1 MLPPFWRRCTP
12 SRCYWNGF
20 GKKPYARIANIGG
33 GFPAFAAVG
42 AILNKYRIVV
52 AALGLSAAG
61 FGSLALYEGYCASAC
76 IPVPGDV
83 PTIGLGSTKDVKLG
97 DKITPPVAIARAL
110 REIRTYEDALKGCVT
125 VPLTQGEY
133 DAYVDLA
140 YNIGAGAFCS
150 STLVRELNAG
160 NYDRACAR
168 IEDFVCGPATPATAA
183 KPGAKCYSTKG
194 PKRVLPGL
202 QARRAATR
210 ATCEGRPA

>member
-1 MLPPFWRRCTP
+1 MIRSTPF
-12 SRCYWNGF
+12 
-20 GKKPYARIANIGG
+20 
-33 GFPAFAAVG
+33 
-42 AILNKYRIVV
+42 RIVV

-61 FGSLALYEGYCASAC
+61 FGAVALHESYCASAC

-110 REIRTYEDALKGCVT
+110 RELRGYEAALKGCVK

-140 YNIGAGAFCS
+140 YNIGAHAFCS

-160 NYDRACAR
+160 NYTAGCAR

-183 KPGAKCYSTKG
+183 KPGEKCYSRNA
-194 PKRVLPGL
+194 PKRVLKGL